1 MNTIQKLEN
10 SIPKTSECVKVP
22 PLGRIQ
28 GPQSPLTVSAR
39 GQEWTLTCHTQQ
51 LVWVAE
57 DAAGH
62 GVVKHQF
69 LASVA
74 LLGKSSLA

>member
-1 MNTIQKLEN
+1 MNIIPTLEN
-10 SIPKTSECVKVP
+10 NIPKTSECVNVP

-51 LVWVAE
+51 LVCVAD

-62 GVVKHQF
+62 AVVKHQF
-69 LASVA
+69 LASAA